1 MYKPWTSPESLAF
14 SAREK
19 VKNAET
25 IIQLI
30 DKNYPEAKPS
40 KVGAKDLAIPKL
52 K

>member
-1 MYKPWTSPESLAF
+1 MYKPWVSPDSLAF

-30 DKNYPEAKPS
+30 DKNYPEAKLS
-40 KVGAKDLAIPKL
+40 KIGAKDLAIPKP